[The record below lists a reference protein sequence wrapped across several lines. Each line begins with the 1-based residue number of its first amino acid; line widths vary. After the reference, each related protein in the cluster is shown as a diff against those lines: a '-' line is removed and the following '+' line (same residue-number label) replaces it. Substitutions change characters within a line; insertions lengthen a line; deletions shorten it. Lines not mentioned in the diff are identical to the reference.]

1 MEDAVRK
8 ALMYDFYGPLLTPRQ
23 QDIYEM
29 YYGQDMSR
37 GEIAEQL
44 DISRQ
49 AVWDIVK
56 RSAVILEE
64 YEQKLGLI
72 ARHME
77 QQEHLAQVE
86 SCLKKLRRLIENQER
101 AASIGAL
108 AEIEQ
113 LIHRI
118 RFEA

>member
-29 YYGQDMSR
+29 YYGQDMSL

-44 DISRQ
+44 EISRQ
-49 AVWDIVK
+49 AVWDILK

-72 ARHME
+72 RRHME
-77 QQEHLAQVE
+77 QQRLLAQAE
-86 SCLKKLRRLIENQER
+86 SM
-101 AASIGAL
+101 L
-108 AEIEQ
+108 AELRQKMSNYETAALMPLVEAVEQ

-118 RFEA
+118 RFDA